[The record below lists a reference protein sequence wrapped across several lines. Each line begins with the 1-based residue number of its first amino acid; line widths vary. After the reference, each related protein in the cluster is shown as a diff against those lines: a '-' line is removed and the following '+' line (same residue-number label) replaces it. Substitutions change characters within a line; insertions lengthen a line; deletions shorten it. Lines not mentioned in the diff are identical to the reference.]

1 MEPDRCGGRGPGDM
15 GGGAMNNGGIGR
27 RASIALLASAASGSS
42 LAWADESA
50 DPWPSLA
57 EQIFG
62 GRTIGDGTA
71 MLTIDAP
78 YRAEDAAVVPVTLH
92 WVLPDEDR
100 REVRAV
106 TLVIDANPSPLAARF
121 SIGEGSGVDRIAT
134 RVRVDDY
141 TNFHAVAELSD
152 GTLLASRRYV
162 KAAGGCSAPALK
174 VSGDTI
180 APGTI
185 RAREFAADPATARPG
200 WREAQVMIRHP
211 NNSGMQMDQV
221 TRLYVPAHFIK
232 SLRVQQGDSLLFA
245 VDAGI
250 SIAENPLFRFLYRPN
265 GAAEFRIEA
274 EDSDGGTFHAAFPI
288 TTSAG

>member
-1 MEPDRCGGRGPGDM
+1 
-15 GGGAMNNGGIGR
+15 MNECGIGR
-27 RASIALLASAASGSS
+27 RATVALLASAAFVPVMARAEEP
-42 LAWADESA
+42 L

-62 GRTIGDGTA
+62 DRSIGDGA
-71 MLTIDAP
+71 AVLTIDAP
-78 YRAEDAAVVPVTLH
+78 YRAEDAAVVPVTLR

-121 SIGEGSGVDRIAT
+121 VIGEGSGVDRIAT

-141 TNFHAVAELSD
+141 TNFHVVAELSD

-185 RAREFAADPATARPG
+185 RAREIAADAAMARPG
-200 WREAQVMIRHP
+200 WRGRRKIMIRHP
-211 NNSGMQMDQV
+211 NYSGMQMDQL
-221 TRLYVPAHFIK
+221 TRLYVPAHFVK
-232 SLRVQQGDSLLFA
+232 SLRVQQDEALLFT
-245 VDAGI
+245 VDGGI
-250 SIAENPLFRFLYRPN
+250 SIAENPLYRFVYRPN
-265 GAAEFRIEA
+265 GAKEFRVAA
-274 EDSDGGTFHAAFPI
+274 EDSADGGTFRAVFPI
-288 TTSAG
+288 TASAG